1 MIILTSLS
9 KSSQAGSVIAAR
21 RCVRNL
27 LTALAL
33 PVVALLSAAP
43 AWALPDLDVSVVT
56 SNPTPAAGAIFNY
69 VVVITNRGTTTAT
82 GITLLDPLPDGIT
95 FQSATPVTTAGSLLA
110 CSGPAVNANGTV
122 SCTGFL
128 LANATST
135 ITISAKV
142 DQTARSGPR
151 INAVGATST
160 AAEATPDVYPNSAYV
175 RQTVLG
181 AADLGITKVISNATP
196 TAGGAAFSYTLT
208 VTNNGPN
215 DAMGIVVLDPLPPG
229 VIFQNVAV
237 VNNPSL
243 AGWGLTCSGPPN
255 ATSGTVQCTGNLPGP
270 TTAPAATSTST
281 ITIVA
286 QIVARV
292 TSGVRTNTASV
303 ASNNPQPT
311 PTNTTLPNT
320 ASVQLNIVVS
330 APLSITKA
338 GPATVSPGATIVY
351 QITVNNSGS
360 STALNAI
367 ISDPLPAN
375 TSFLSMYGTGTFHEV
390 CRHSGGTPG
399 TVSCPAVDIPS
410 GQQSLNIVVRLAPN
424 APLGSLANT
433 ATITTAG
440 TGTIAGGTATTTA
453 IVQ

>member
-1 MIILTSLS
+1 MIIVTSLS
-9 KSSQAGSVIAAR
+9 KSSQAGFVIAAR

-69 VVVITNRGTTTAT
+69 VVVITNRGTTAAT

-95 FQSATPVTTAGSLLA
+95 FQSATPVTTGGSVLV

-151 INAVGATST
+151 INSVGATST
-160 AAEATPDVYPNSAYV
+160 TAEATPDVYPNSAYV

-181 AADLGITKVISNATP
+181 AADLGITKVTSNATP
-196 TAGGAAFSYTLT
+196 TAGGAAFAYTLT

-215 DAMGIVVLDPLPPG
+215 DAMGIVVLDPLPSG

-255 ATSGTVQCTGNLPGP
+255 ATNGTVQCTGNLPGP

-292 TSGVRTNTASV
+292 ASGVRTNTASV
-303 ASNNPQPT
+303 TSNNPEPN
-311 PTNTTLPNT
+311 PNTSPNT
-320 ASVQLNIVVS
+320 ASVPLNIVVN
-330 APLSITKA
+330 APLSIFKA

-360 STALNAI
+360 STAITAT

-375 TSFLSMYGTGTFHEV
+375 TSFLSLYGTGTFHEV

-440 TGTIAGGTATTTA
+440 TGTIAGGTSTTTA
-453 IVQ
+453 TVQ